1 MIGTIIT
8 FIVVLSVIVFAHEFG
23 HFFLAR
29 RAGVKVEEFGF
40 GFPPRLWG
48 VRRGDTI
55 YSINAIPIGGFV
67 RLKGEAGE
75 NEQDADSF
83 SRQGATKRSLII
95 VAGVVMNLVLA
106 WFLFSVGYT
115 FGLPQIIDDEAALPG
130 YARVVEEKL
139 HIVDVLEGTPA
150 AEADIQIGDVII
162 MADES
167 AVTTIE
173 AFAGLTGD
181 GGDRPIGLKLDR
193 DGEVLDKTLTPTML
207 EVTGKPGIGVSLMK
221 TGVVSYPI
229 YAAFLQGLWTTIS
242 FTGQIVVA
250 FAVIIRDLVMGGGA
264 PAEISGPVGIAVV
277 TGEVARHGW
286 RHLLQFTALLSINLG
301 VINILPLPALDGGR
315 LLFLIIE
322 RLRGR
327 AINQRLEAT
336 IHNVGF
342 ALLLMLV
349 LVVTYGDVVRFGDR
363 ILQAFYN
370 VFTGL

>member
-370 VFTGL
+370 VFTG